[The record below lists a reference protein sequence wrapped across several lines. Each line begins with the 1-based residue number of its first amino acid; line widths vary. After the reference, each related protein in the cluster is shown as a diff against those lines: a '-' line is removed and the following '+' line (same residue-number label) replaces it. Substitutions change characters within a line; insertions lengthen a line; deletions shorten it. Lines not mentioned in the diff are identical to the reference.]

1 MGRDLARPLSGGRA
15 LAGNRAKRPR
25 AAHAR
30 VSRWAAILGRPA
42 TLLALCLV
50 GSALLAPAAQAGW
63 TRPFELVKP
72 GTMDFLPTRL
82 AFSSSG
88 AATAGFSIADLDTPG
103 SSQAYTVYR
112 SPRGAV
118 GAPRAITGAQA
129 ILALAYSGSALQLM
143 TGTGPSN
150 LDCCSTAQAVRISP
164 QGAIGRPQ
172 TLVGGLAG
180 DSIGHLVPLA
190 GGRMVAAV
198 GTEQGVWTLAA
209 GPNGHFSG
217 KHRLT
222 GAGQA
227 PESLAAT
234 WLGGQGSVVAWTTA
248 SGTAG
253 ASDPRTIF
261 YGQGS
266 KTGPPRRA
274 LRLLQVPAGHRIDE
288 LTVARRGNGA
298 TAAWVESW
306 FDKRGSYHSQVRAG
320 DFAAKPSVRNL
331 SPVNG
336 DASGIDLAANA
347 AGAQALTWQSCT
359 SGGSC
364 TVHAATRAANGR
376 FGGAVTLGAIDA
388 SQEAAVTVG
397 PAGQALVGWVRFGHP
412 VATVGPV
419 SGRLGALRVLSSSSF
434 AADLTVAFGPHH
446 DALAAWTQGTLNPSV
461 VAADYHVG

>member
-1 MGRDLARPLSGGRA
+1 LPV
-15 LAGNRAKRPR
+15 NRARRPR

-30 VSRWAAILGRPA
+30 VSRWAAILGRRA

-50 GSALLAPAAQAGW
+50 GSALVAPAAQAGW

-72 GTMDFLPTRL
+72 GTMDFLPTQL
-82 AFSSSG
+82 AFSNSG
-88 AATAGFSIADLDTPG
+88 AASAGFSIADLDTPG

-112 SPRGAV
+112 SARGSL
-118 GAPRAITGAQA
+118 GAPRTITGAQS
-129 ILALAYSGSALQLM
+129 ILALDYSGSALQLI
-143 TGTGPSN
+143 TGTGPGS
-150 LDCCSTAQAVRISP
+150 LDCCSTAQAIRISAH
-164 QGAIGRPQ
+164 GAIGRPQ
-172 TLVGGLAG
+172 TLVSGLAG
-180 DSIGHLVPLA
+180 DSTGQLVPLA

-234 WLGGQGSVVAWTTA
+234 WLGGQGSLVAWTSA

-261 YGQGS
+261 YAQGS

-274 LRLLQVPAGHRIDE
+274 VRLLQVPAGHRIDE

-298 TAAWVESW
+298 TAGWIESW
-306 FDKRGSYHSQVRAG
+306 FEKRGNYHSQVRAA

-331 SPVNG
+331 SPANG
-336 DASGIDLAANA
+336 DASGIDFASNG
-347 AGAQALTWQSCT
+347 AGAQAVTWQSCT

-376 FGGAVTLGAIDA
+376 FGGAATLGAIDA

-397 PAGQALVGWVRFGHP
+397 PAGQALVGWVRSGHP
-412 VATVGPV
+412 VAVVGPV
-419 SGRLGALRVLSSSSF
+419 TGHLGVVRVLSPSSF
-434 AADLTVAFGPHH
+434 ALDLTVAFGPHH

>member
-1 MGRDLARPLSGGRA
+1 MRPWAARA
-15 LAGNRAKRPR
+15 QA
-25 AAHAR
+25 
-30 VSRWAAILGRPA
+30 SRWAALLRGRAAVPGRPA
-42 TLLALCLV
+42 LILTLCLV
-50 GSALLAPAAQAGW
+50 WSALVVPAAQAGW

-72 GTMDFLPTRL
+72 GTMDYLPTQL

-112 SPRGAV
+112 SPGGSV
-118 GAPRAITGAQA
+118 GATRAITGAQA

-143 TGTGPSN
+143 TGAGPSN

-164 QGAIGRPQ
+164 HGAIGRPQ
-172 TLVGGLAG
+172 TLVSGLAG
-180 DSIGHLVPLA
+180 DSAGQLVALT

-234 WLGGQGSVVAWTTA
+234 WLGGQGSLVAWTSA

-253 ASDPRTIF
+253 ASDPRSIF
-261 YGQGS
+261 YAQGS
-266 KTGPPRRA
+266 KTGAPRRT
-274 LRLLQVPAGHRIDE
+274 LRLLQIPAGHRIDE
-288 LTVARRGNGA
+288 LSVARRGTGA

-306 FDKRGSYHSQVRAG
+306 FDKRGNYHAQVRAA

-336 DASGIDLAANA
+336 DASGIDLAADV

-359 SGGSC
+359 AAGSC

-376 FGGAVTLGAIDA
+376 FNGAATLGAIDA
-388 SQEAAVTVG
+388 SQVASVTVG
-397 PAGQALVGWVRFGHP
+397 PAGQALVGWVRSGHP
-412 VATVGPV
+412 VAAVGPV
-419 SGRLGALRVLSSSSF
+419 TGRFGALRVLSSSNF
-434 AADLTVAFGPHH
+434 ALDLTVAFGPHH